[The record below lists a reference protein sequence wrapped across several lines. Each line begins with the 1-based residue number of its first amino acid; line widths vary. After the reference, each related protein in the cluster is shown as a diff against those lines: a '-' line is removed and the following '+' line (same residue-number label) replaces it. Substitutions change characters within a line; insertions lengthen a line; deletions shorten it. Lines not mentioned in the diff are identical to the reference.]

1 MHYKDIADAIVSRKL
16 RRTTATPAQTVAAR
30 ITTNIKRLG
39 AKSRFARV
47 GRGEFILKPSGVTLP
62 TPSLDNKKGGEAPT
76 PEEADLLTAFGM
88 NWRRELVVWSNTPN
102 LYGQQQR
109 GAKRVNFS
117 GQKGIY
123 LLHDDRDVVYIGR
136 AIDQPVG
143 KRMSD
148 HTTDRLNGRWNRF
161 SWFGIL
167 PVREDGTIVDRA
179 DVQTSVETIVRLM
192 EALLIESIE
201 APLNRKRGDDIRAV
215 EYIQVEDEKI
225 RKQQLDALLSQIQM
239 KLREE

>member
-16 RRTTATPAQTVAAR
+16 RKTTATPAQTVAAR
-30 ITTNIKRLG
+30 IATNIKRLG
-39 AKSRFARV
+39 ARSRFAKV
-47 GRGEFILKPSGVTLP
+47 GRGEFILKPSGITLP
-62 TPSLDNKKGGEAPT
+62 TPSLDNDDGGEAPT
-76 PEEADLLTAFGM
+76 PGEADLLTAFGM

-109 GAKRVNFS
+109 GARKVNFS
-117 GQKGIY
+117 GQRGIY

-136 AIDQPVG
+136 AIDQTVG

-179 DVQTSVETIVRLM
+179 EVQTSVETIVRLM

-201 APLNRKRGDDIRAV
+201 PPLNRKKRRRHPSGGVHSSRRR
-215 EYIQVEDEKI
+215 EDTE
-225 RKQQLDALLSQIQM
+225 AAT
-239 KLREE
+239 